1 MSILTQLFKGQITF
15 SQAATQI
22 ETWGANI
29 ISKDATLKTAVT
41 AVVSDVKQGAS
52 NAIDMADSALGQ
64 YIQPA
69 TAATEAAL
77 EGALSAITK
86 GASLPFNPLITDG
99 IDTIANAVKAEADA
113 WALKTKASLT
123 VPATSGVNT
132 PPPAPAAA
140 PQPQPTAQ

>member
-22 ETWGANI
+22 ETWGASI
-29 ISKDATLKTAVT
+29 ISKDATLKTAVA

-52 NAIDMADSALGQ
+52 NAVDMADSALGQ

-69 TAATEAAL
+69 AAATEAAL

-86 GASLPFNPLITDG
+86 GASLPFNALITDG

-123 VPATSGVNT
+123 VPAAAAV
-132 PPPAPAAA
+132 PAPTPAAA
-140 PQPQPTAQ
+140 PQPQPATAP